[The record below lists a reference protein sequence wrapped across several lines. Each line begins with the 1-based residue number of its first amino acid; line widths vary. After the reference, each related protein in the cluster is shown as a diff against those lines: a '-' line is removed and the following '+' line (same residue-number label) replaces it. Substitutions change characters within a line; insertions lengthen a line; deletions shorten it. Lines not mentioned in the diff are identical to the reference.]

1 MFSLLYID
9 FTSLFEW
16 MPCKGIANVAELGG
30 LASLLVATLVIAVL
44 PIYSSVE
51 MRYLGSDF
59 MREFVGG
66 NPRKALVSTI
76 VCGFL
81 FIASVVSTTLAA
93 KLCRRLARSFG
104 VIALVLCAS
113 SGAAALVA
121 NGALISTVT
130 SDTCDIAAI
139 FMLAA
144 VVSNITDDAILE
156 WKKKH
161 HCTRDPSAC
170 ILASHSFVTTHCKH
184 VFLANV
190 CLECVAIAL
199 IVIGIGSTLYGH
211 LNALDDVEE
220 EEDEPDPEEI
230 TDADRALANARR
242 TLASAS

>member
-1 MFSLLYID
+1 ME
-9 FTSLFEW
+9 TTRQQ
-16 MPCKGIANVAELGG
+16 KIAKQ
-30 LASLLVATLVIAVL
+30 IQ
-44 PIYSSVE
+44 
-51 MRYLGSDF
+51 R
-59 MREFVGG
+59 
-66 NPRKALVSTI
+66 
-76 VCGFL
+76 
-81 FIASVVSTTLAA
+81 
-93 KLCRRLARSFG
+93 
-104 VIALVLCAS
+104 
-113 SGAAALVA
+113 
-121 NGALISTVT
+121 
-130 SDTCDIAAI
+130 DIAEI

-220 EEDEPDPEEI
+220 EEDEPPRRSSRSAGRMQPSR
-230 TDADRALANARR
+230 TKNQRGGYKPKNFADMDEDDDLDFEF
-242 TLASAS
+242 LDLK